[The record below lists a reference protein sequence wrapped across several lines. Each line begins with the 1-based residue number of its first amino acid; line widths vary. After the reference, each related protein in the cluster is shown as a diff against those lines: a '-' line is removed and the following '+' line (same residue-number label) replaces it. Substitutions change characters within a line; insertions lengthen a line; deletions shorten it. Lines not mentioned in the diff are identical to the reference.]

1 MTALYVILAIIL
13 FFVLVLSIKISV
25 IADYSNEFILKI
37 KYLFLTI
44 PVYPRKGE
52 KKPKKEKKEEP
63 PKQEEPKAKPVK
75 EKKTGNNPIKNF
87 YNNEG
92 VSGIIAL
99 VKEAARI
106 MGGFFGGIFRHV
118 IFEKLFIDLTVAG
131 NDAADTAIK
140 YGKVCAALFP
150 SLGLICSKAK
160 VKEYDVDVSPD
171 FLATKNT
178 AELYAKVSFRPIF
191 LIGAAFA
198 LAVKML
204 FKVVFKLLFSKPKS
218 SDNNINQNKIKQGG
232 AQ

>member
-52 KKPKKEKKEEP
+52 KKPKKEKAEEP
-63 PKQEEPKAKPVK
+63 PKEEPAEKPVK

-87 YNNEG
+87 VNNEG
-92 VSGIIAL
+92 VSGVIAL
-99 VKEAARI
+99 VKDAARI
-106 MGGFFGGIFRHV
+106 LGGFFGGIFRHV
-118 IFEKLFIDLTVAG
+118 IFEKLFLTLTIAG

-140 YGKVCAALFP
+140 YGKVCSAVFP

-160 VKEYDVDVSPD
+160 VKQYDADVSPD
-171 FLATKNT
+171 FLATKSS
-178 AELYAKVSFRPIF
+178 AEFHVKVSFRPIF
-191 LIGAAFA
+191 LIGAAFV
-198 LAVKML
+198 LAIKML